1 MSSVVY
7 YGCENILYS
16 RWIFESKDII
26 DSFLVYVSEKCYGC
40 IHIKNCNNCRNL
52 IASNNCSDCLFGKYL
67 VGCRDCLLCSSLSQK
82 QYCILNKQHTKEE
95 YEKKKKEFLQL
106 PEKTI
111 QQYFSDFLQKQ
122 IARDLYNFKCEN
134 CLGDS
139 MLSCKDSFFC
149 FDVENLEDCKYI
161 R

>member
-67 VGCRDCLLCSSLSQK
+67 IGCRDCLLCSSLSQK
-82 QYCILNKQHTKEE
+82 QYCILNKQYTKEE

-111 QQYFSDFLQKQ
+111 QQYFTDFLQKQ
-122 IARDLYNFKCEN
+122 IARNLYNFKCEN

-139 MLSCKDSFFC
+139 MLNCQDSFFC
-149 FDVENLEDCKYI
+149 FDVEKLDNCKYV